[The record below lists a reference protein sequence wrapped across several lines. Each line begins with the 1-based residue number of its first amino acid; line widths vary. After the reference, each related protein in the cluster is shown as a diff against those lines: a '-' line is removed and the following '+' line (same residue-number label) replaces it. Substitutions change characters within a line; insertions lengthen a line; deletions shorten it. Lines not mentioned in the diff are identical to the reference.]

1 MVVGAGAALIRSWG
15 NCTEESPP
23 PSDNTCND
31 K

>member
-23 PSDNTCND
+23 PDNTCND